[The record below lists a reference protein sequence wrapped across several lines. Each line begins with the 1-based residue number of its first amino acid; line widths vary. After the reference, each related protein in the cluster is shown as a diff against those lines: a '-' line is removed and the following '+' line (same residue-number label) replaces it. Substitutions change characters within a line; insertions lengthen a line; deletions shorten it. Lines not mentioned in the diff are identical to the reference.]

1 MKHIK
6 YYLKNFLQENN
17 PKAPKEFQQLYA
29 IQDIKITLQL
39 ILIVL
44 LINLLIKG
52 V

>member
-1 MKHIK
+1 MDTIK
-6 YYLKNFLQENN
+6 YYFKNFLQENN
-17 PKAPKEFQQLYA
+17 PKAPKEFKQLYA

-44 LINLLIKG
+44 LLQLLKG